1 MPLADAFNKAE
12 RYIQL
17 RTFFHP
23 TRSVSNLKQIS
34 DMIVMP
40 VIAFFMWFAGIGDA
54 LFVISSSM
62 TAYDLWKRYNEYM
75 SLEFE
80 MQRMRLRT
88 AVVGGPFIVTND
100 PTYLPYVWAD
110 AVTRTQPESHPGSGR
125 TRQRPKS
132 HSRPSQ

>member
-23 TRSVSNLKQIS
+23 SRSVSNLKQIS

-40 VIAFFMWFAGIGDA
+40 MIAFFMWFVGVGDA
-54 LFVISSSM
+54 LFVISSTM

-100 PTYLPYVWAD
+100 PNYLPYVWAD
-110 AVTRTQPESHPGSGR
+110 AVTRTQPGSHPGSGR
-125 TRQRPKS
+125 TV
-132 HSRPSQ
+132 

>member
-17 RTFFHP
+17 RSFFHP

-40 VIAFFMWFAGIGDA
+40 MIAFFMWFAGIGDA

-62 TAYDLWKRYNEYM
+62 TAYDLWKRYNEYI

-110 AVTRTQPESHPGSGR
+110 AVTRTQPGFHPGSGS
-125 TRQRPKS
+125 TV
-132 HSRPSQ
+132 